1 MLATAA
7 AVRGAGSWRALL
19 EAGAR
24 PEAGGQVTAGGTA
37 VRPSVASL
45 ASLTCGGAPP
55 HHPAVTTPAATPATT
70 AAAEAEGTAVEA
82 AAWPASAAR
91 HGFCGV
97 TNDGVEGSCARGDA
111 GSWHTP
117 LHPNPDPDPD
127 PNPTPNPTPTP

>member
-1 MLATAA
+1 VLATAA

-55 HHPAVTTPAATPATT
+55 RDPAVTTPATTPAAAT
-70 AAAEAEGTAVEA
+70 AQTTAVEG

-117 LHPNPDPDPD
+117 LHPNPDPN
-127 PNPTPNPTPTP
+127 PNPNPFPYPTP